1 MTLSHMI
8 SIDEDALM
16 CDLAEVYHIYDYK
29 SLPVSLVAAFSCGLR
44 DESRIKMKISDAK
57 VSLNTVLLACILDK
71 VNWIAWSKTEDGHRN
86 ANHPKSILSIILGQS
101 DGDKDVLVFND
112 SDDYESVRNS
122 FRKDG

>member
-29 SLPVSLVAAFSCGLR
+29 SLPVSLVATFSCGLR
-44 DESRIKMKISDAK
+44 DESRIKMKISDTK
-57 VSLNTVLLACILDK
+57 VSLNTVLLTCILDK

-86 ANHPKSILSIILGQS
+86 ANHPKSILSILLGQS

-122 FRKDG
+122 FRKEG

>member
-29 SLPVSLVAAFSCGLR
+29 SLPVSLVATFSCGLR
-44 DESRIKMKISDAK
+44 DESRIKMKISDTK
-57 VSLNTVLLACILDK
+57 VSLNTVLLTCILDK

-86 ANHPKSILSIILGQS
+86 ANHPKSILSILLGQS

-122 FRKDG
+122 FRKER

>member
-1 MTLSHMI
+1 MI

-29 SLPVSLVAAFSCGLR
+29 SLPVSLVATFSCGLR
-44 DESRIKMKISDAK
+44 DESRIKMKISDTK
-57 VSLNTVLLACILDK
+57 VSMNTVLLTCILDK

-86 ANHPKSILSIILGQS
+86 ANHPKSILSLLLGQS

-112 SDDYESVRNS
+112 SDDYESARNS

>member
-29 SLPVSLVAAFSCGLR
+29 SLPVSLVATFSCGLR
-44 DESRIKMKISDAK
+44 DESRIKMKISDTK
-57 VSLNTVLLACILDK
+57 VSMNTVLLTCILDK

>member
-29 SLPVSLVAAFSCGLR
+29 SLPVSLVATFSCGLR

-57 VSLNTVLLACILDK
+57 VSLNTVLLASILDK

>member
-1 MTLSHMI
+1 MI

-29 SLPVSLVAAFSCGLR
+29 SLPVSLVATFSCGLR
-44 DESRIKMKISDAK
+44 DESRIKMKISDTK
-57 VSLNTVLLACILDK
+57 VSMNTVLLTCILDK

-112 SDDYESVRNS
+112 SDDYESARNS
-122 FRKDG
+122 FRKDGYG